1 MILRARYGIGPYYN
15 TPHLFNEVRQ
25 VYTHR
30 GYTVHVD
37 HEQVSKHTEIFTFTP
52 TGPIWFVAEFKS
64 EDWADAKRKAQRAV
78 NKWIEEMDQ

>member
-1 MILRARYGIGPYYN
+1 MILRARYGIGPHYN
-15 TPHLFNEVRQ
+15 TPHLFNEMRQ

-30 GYTVHVD
+30 GTTVHLDVSTRD
-37 HEQVSKHTEIFTFTP
+37 HHAEVFAFTP

-64 EDWADAKRKAQRAV
+64 EDWQHAERKAQRAV